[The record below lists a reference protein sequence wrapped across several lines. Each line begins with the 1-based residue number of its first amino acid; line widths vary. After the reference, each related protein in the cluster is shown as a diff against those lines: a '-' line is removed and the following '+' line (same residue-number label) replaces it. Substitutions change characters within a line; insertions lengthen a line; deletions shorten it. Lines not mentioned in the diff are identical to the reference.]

1 VSARTYYM
9 AAAGTTDKLI
19 LWARMGELN
28 ELGWACCF
36 DWTPMDEPREHW
48 PAVSKAEVD
57 ASVLCD
63 VFVALTP
70 VTVGVALEIGA
81 RLSRYGVVHVVG
93 EWDHVPHSRHP
104 LVRHHASWP
113 AFLASL
119 GGVP

>member
-1 VSARTYYM
+1 M
-9 AAAGTTDKLI
+9 ADPLSE
-19 LWARMGELN
+19 W
-28 ELGWACCF
+28 
-36 DWTPMDEPREHW
+36 PR
-48 PAVSKAEVD
+48 VSKAEVD